1 MRLFDKEGS
10 APLSKVNPFIYTHNQ
25 ADFNLQPVKQNKY
38 RRDYRVEFPVGSA
51 KYYRG
56 GEIARGEYFEPR
68 EKGKAPLAILIHGWG
83 DQSVLPLKLMVDGL
97 IKRGIACFIL
107 YLPFHSSRLPENK
120 TNLAELTDDEWFV
133 GYQMAVTDVRQI
145 IDWANQNSRIDNQK
159 ISIIA
164 LSLGAIVS
172 SITMGI
178 DRRIKAA
185 VFITLGGNT
194 GKIMQTNSISRFG
207 NKYRLPQ
214 ETYLQNQKNYAQY
227 LVEVADKGF
236 ENAEPTQRTYLIDPL
251 TYAAKLKERPV
262 LMINALWDELFPR
275 ETSQEFQ
282 RACGCE
288 LVTFPAT
295 HAGIWIWYPL
305 IIRKI
310 NRFLKFS
317 LADQDTLRMIAKY
330 KG

>member
-1 MRLFDKEGS
+1 MKLFDKEGS
-10 APLSKVNPFIYTHNQ
+10 TPLSDINPFIYTSGQ
-25 ADFNLQPVKQNKY
+25 ASFNLRLVRQNKY
-38 RRDYRVEFPVGSA
+38 RRDYHVEFPVVSA
-51 KYYRG
+51 KYYHG
-56 GEIARGEYFEPR
+56 GELASGEYFEPG

-83 DQSVLPLKLMVDGL
+83 DQSVLPLKWMVDGL

-107 YLPFHSSRLPENK
+107 YLPFHSSRLPKNK
-120 TNLAELTDDEWFV
+120 TNLSELTDDEWFV

-145 IDWANQNSRIDNQK
+145 IDWANQNNQINHQK

-172 SITMGI
+172 SIAMGI

-214 ETYLQNQKNYAQY
+214 ETYLQNQRNYAKY
-227 LVEVADKGF
+227 LIEVDDKGF
-236 ENAEPTQRTYLIDPL
+236 ENVEPTQRTYLIDPL
-251 TYAAKLKERPV
+251 TYAAKLKGRPV
-262 LMINALWDELFPR
+262 LMINASWDELFPR
-275 ETSQEFQ
+275 DTSLEFQ

-305 IIRKI
+305 ITRNI
-310 NRFLKFS
+310 NRFLKTS
-317 LADQDTLRMIAKY
+317 LAD
-330 KG
+330 